1 MKILVLKETAA
12 GERRVALTPAN
23 ASQLIKIGHT
33 IQVESGAGA
42 GSGYADDEYENAGAG
57 IASDRAGALG
67 DAELI
72 LQVDGPGTGSEVGG
86 QLSPG
91 QFSLAQQDP
100 LGNPEGARQAA
111 EAGYSMLALETIPRI
126 SRAQSM
132 DVLSSMATLAG
143 YKAVLLAADHLP
155 KMFPMLMT
163 AAGTVA
169 AARVFV
175 IGAGVAGLQ
184 AIATA
189 RRLGA
194 IVEGYDVRDAAL
206 EQIESLGAKA
216 VRLDMGGDDAEG
228 AGGYAKE
235 QGEDFNRRQQEELA
249 KVVSRSDVVIT
260 TAAIPG
266 RPSPLLI
273 TQAAVEGMQAGS
285 VIVDL
290 AAERGGNCE
299 VTQAN
304 QTVEHH
310 GVTVLG
316 PTDLPSRVPRHAS
329 QMFGNNV
336 TTLLKH
342 LTGEDGAMSLDLDDE
357 ITNDIL
363 VAHEGVVRHPRIR
376 SELGL
381 EPLDA
386 QPEEAEPETADDGGA
401 EEGAAEESNGDD
413 GSN

>member
-12 GERRVALTPAN
+12 GERRVALTPPNVA
-23 ASQLIKIGHT
+23 QLIKIGHT
-33 IQVESGAGA
+33 VAVESAAGT
-42 GSGYADDEYENAGAG
+42 GSGYADGEYAAAGAT
-57 IASDRAGALG
+57 IVSDRGAAIG

-72 LQVDGPGTGSEVGG
+72 IQVDAPGAGSDVGAH
-86 QLSPG
+86 LKPG
-91 QFSLAQQDP
+91 QFSLGQQDP
-100 LGNPEGARQAA
+100 LGNPEASRAAA

-155 KMFPMLMT
+155 KMFPMMMT

-216 VRLDMGGDDAEG
+216 VRLDMGTGDAEG

-266 RPSPLLI
+266 RPSPLLV
-273 TQAAVEGMQAGS
+273 TQAAVEAMQAGS

-290 AAERGGNCE
+290 GAERGGNCE
-299 VTQAN
+299 VTRAN
-304 QTVEHH
+304 ETVDHQ
-310 GVTVLG
+310 GVTILG
-316 PTDLPSRVPRHAS
+316 PTDLPSRVPRHGS

-342 LTGEDGAMSLDLDDE
+342 LTGDDGSMAFDLDDE

-363 VAHEGVVRHPRIR
+363 VVHKGEIRHPRIR
-376 SELGL
+376 SALGMDPL
-381 EPLDA
+381 EPPAVPDE
-386 QPEEAEPETADDGGA
+386 PVAEPETANND
-401 EEGAAEESNGDD
+401 
-413 GSN
+413 